1 MRDTITVRQRRAAK
15 KTKEVIDK
23 NLPMD
28 GKAILVS
35 SGYSDSIAKN
45 PKVVFESEGFK
56 MALEDL
62 GFSVKAADMMMA
74 KILRTGKEENQIRA
88 GQEIYKRLGAYEQ
101 GGEGTT
107 NIIFLPLELMEKHKL
122 VNSEDATDASPITNS

>member
-1 MRDTITVRQRRAAK
+1 MRDTITVRQRRAAR

-23 NLPMD
+23 NLSMD

-45 PKVVFESEGFK
+45 PKVVFESDGFK

-62 GFSVKAADMMMA
+62 GFSVKAADMTMA
-74 KILRTGKEENQIRA
+74 KILRTGKE
-88 GQEIYKRLGAYEQ
+88 
-101 GGEGTT
+101 
-107 NIIFLPLELMEKHKL
+107 
-122 VNSEDATDASPITNS
+122 